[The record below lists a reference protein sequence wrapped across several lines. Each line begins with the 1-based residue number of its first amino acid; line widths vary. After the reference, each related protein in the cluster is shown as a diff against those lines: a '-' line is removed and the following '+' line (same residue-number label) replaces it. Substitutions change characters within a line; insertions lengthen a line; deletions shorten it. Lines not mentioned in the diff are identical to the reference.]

1 MATAWTEAAKGGG
14 YQVVVSAEYAPG
26 AKDFSDLVLKAKGA
40 NADAVFAL
48 PTPPDGMT
56 MVKQL
61 KELSYTPKLT
71 LFIRAPDAVIW
82 SKNLGKDGDYMV
94 LAAGWHHAMK
104 GAGVKEL
111 NEAHEKKYGR
121 PADPIVGPA
130 YACVEILAAA
140 VTRAGTLDREKI
152 RDAVGATSMTTVI
165 GPVKFRH
172 DVTGL
177 APHRICA
184 RGIART
190 FQLVKPFAGLSAL
203 ENVLVGR
210 FFGRERASTA
220 GATTDSLRLLAL
232 VGLEGRAGRPA
243 SSLTLMDRKRLE
255 LARAL
260 ATSPRLLL
268 LDEFMAGLNPAETG
282 EAMTLI
288 RELQAGG
295 ITVLMVEHI
304 VWALMDLSHR
314 IIVLSAGEKIAD
326 DLPAAVAGDPAVVDV
341 YLGTDGGSHSS
352 A

>member
-1 MATAWTEAAKGGG
+1 MPLLEVERLSKGFGG
-14 YQVVVSAEYAPG
+14 VRAVHDVSFTLDEG
-26 AKDFSDLVLKAKGA
+26 
-40 NADAVFAL
+40 
-48 PTPPDGMT
+48 
-56 MVKQL
+56 
-61 KELSYTPKLT
+61 ELLGVMGPNGSGKTT
-71 LFIRAPDAVIW
+71 LFNLIAGALRPDA
-82 SKNLGKDGDYMV
+82 
-94 LAAGWHHAMK
+94 
-104 GAGVKEL
+104 
-111 NEAHEKKYGR
+111 GR
-121 PADPIVGPA
+121 
-130 YACVEILAAA
+130 
-140 VTRAGTLDREKI
+140 I
-152 RDAVGATSMTTVI
+152 RFQG
-165 GPVKFRH
+165 H

-177 APHRICA
+177 AA

-220 GATTDSLRLLAL
+220 GATTDALRLLAL

-282 EAMTLI
+282 EAMALI

>member
-1 MATAWTEAAKGGG
+1 MPLLEVERLSKGFGG
-14 YQVVVSAEYAPG
+14 VRAVHDVSFTLDQG
-26 AKDFSDLVLKAKGA
+26 
-40 NADAVFAL
+40 
-48 PTPPDGMT
+48 
-56 MVKQL
+56 
-61 KELSYTPKLT
+61 ELLGVMGPNGSGKTT
-71 LFIRAPDAVIW
+71 LFNLIAGALRPDA
-82 SKNLGKDGDYMV
+82 
-94 LAAGWHHAMK
+94 
-104 GAGVKEL
+104 
-111 NEAHEKKYGR
+111 GR
-121 PADPIVGPA
+121 
-130 YACVEILAAA
+130 
-140 VTRAGTLDREKI
+140 I
-152 RDAVGATSMTTVI
+152 RFQG
-165 GPVKFRH
+165 H

-210 FFGRERASTA
+210 LFGRERASTV
-220 GATTDSLRLLAL
+220 GATADARRLLAL
-232 VGLEGRAGRPA
+232 VGLEGRAGQPA
-243 SSLTLMDRKRLE
+243 SALTLMDRKRLE

-314 IIVLSAGEKIAD
+314 IIVLSAGEKIAEG
-326 DLPAAVAGDPAVVDV
+326 LPTSIAKDPQVIEV
-341 YLGTDGGSHSS
+341 YLGESTRI
-352 A
+352 